1 MQFALQNLTFG
12 HRGKPLLPPLTL
24 TLESGQ
30 LVALIGRNGSGKST
44 LLQTLAGLLP
54 SLTGQMR
61 IKTSG
66 RHCPES
72 TLHAGAHSIVG
83 KVQQSGVQ
91 PLCEESSS
99 GATTQEEWIIDF
111 SSLSP
116 AERARWVSIVLPTTP
131 EIPPLTV
138 LEVVQLGRLPHRHA
152 SLSQRDEPAFV
163 DIVPHRHASLSQ
175 RDEPT
180 FVDSVL
186 HRHASLSQRDEPTFV
201 DSVLHRH
208 ASLSQRDEPT
218 FVDSVLHRCGIAH
231 LASRP
236 MHALSD
242 GQRQRVMLARAVAQ
256 DTPIML
262 LDEPTNFLD
271 FQATQEVFTLLHQ
284 LAHEEQKLVIVAT
297 HHLDWAKREAD
308 KTLEIRH

>member
-1 MQFALQNLTFG
+1 MQFALRNLTFG

-54 SLTGQMR
+54 SLAGQIM

-131 EIPPLTV
+131 EVPPLTV

-152 SLSQRDEPAFV
+152 SLSQRDAT
-163 DIVPHRHASLSQ
+163 A
-175 RDEPT
+175 
-180 FVDSVL
+180 
-186 HRHASLSQRDEPTFV
+186 FV

-271 FQATQEVFTLLHQ
+271 FQATQEVFQLLHQ

-308 KTLEIRH
+308 KTLEIRC

>member
-1 MQFALQNLTFG
+1 MQFALRNLTFG

-54 SLTGQMR
+54 SLAGQMM
-61 IKTSG
+61 IKSSG
-66 RHCPES
+66 RHSPES
-72 TLHAGAHSIVG
+72 TLHADAHSIVG

-99 GATTQEEWIIDF
+99 GATTQEEWILDF

-152 SLSQRDEPAFV
+152 SLSQRDAT
-163 DIVPHRHASLSQ
+163 
-175 RDEPT
+175 T

-186 HRHASLSQRDEPTFV
+186 HRHASLSQRDAT
-201 DSVLHRH
+201 
-208 ASLSQRDEPT
+208 A

-271 FQATQEVFTLLHQ
+271 FQATQEVFQLLSH

-297 HHLDWAKREAD
+297 HHLDWAQHHAHPV
-308 KTLEIRH
+308 LQL

>member
-54 SLTGQMR
+54 SLAGQMM

-72 TLHAGAHSIVG
+72 TLHADAHSIVG
-83 KVQQSGVQ
+83 KVQQSGGQ

-99 GATTQEEWIIDF
+99 GATTQEEWNIDF

-131 EIPPLTV
+131 EVPPLTV
-138 LEVVQLGRLPHRHA
+138 QEVVQLGRLPHRHA

-163 DIVPHRHASLSQ
+163 DGVQHRHASLSQ

-180 FVDSVL
+180 FVDN
-186 HRHASLSQRDEPTFV
+186 
-201 DSVLHRH
+201 
-208 ASLSQRDEPT
+208 
-218 FVDSVLHRCGIAH
+218 VLHRCGIAH

-256 DTPIML
+256 DTPILL

-271 FQATQEVFTLLHQ
+271 FQATQEVFQLLSQ
-284 LAHEEQKLVIVAT
+284 LAHEEQKLIIVAT

-308 KTLEIRH
+308 KTLEIRR

>member
-1 MQFALQNLTFG
+1 MQFALRNLTFG

-24 TLESGQ
+24 TFESGQ

-54 SLTGQMR
+54 SLAGQMM

-72 TLHAGAHSIVG
+72 TLHADAHSIVG

-131 EIPPLTV
+131 EVPPLTV

-152 SLSQRDEPAFV
+152 SLSQRDAT
-163 DIVPHRHASLSQ
+163 
-175 RDEPT
+175 T

-186 HRHASLSQRDEPTFV
+186 HRHDSLSQRDEP
-201 DSVLHRH
+201 
-208 ASLSQRDEPT
+208 A

-256 DTPIML
+256 DTPILL

-271 FQATQEVFTLLHQ
+271 FQATQEVFQLLSQ
-284 LAHEEQKLVIVAT
+284 LAHEEQKLIIVAT
-297 HHLDWAKREAD
+297 HHLDWAQHHAHPV
-308 KTLEIRH
+308 LQL

>member
-54 SLTGQMR
+54 SLTGQMM

-99 GATTQEEWIIDF
+99 GATTQEEWNLDF
-111 SSLSP
+111 SLLSP
-116 AERARWVSIVLPTTP
+116 AERARWVSIILPTTP
-131 EIPPLTV
+131 EVPPLTV

-163 DIVPHRHASLSQ
+163 D
-175 RDEPT
+175 
-180 FVDSVL
+180 SVL
-186 HRHASLSQRDEPTFV
+186 HRHASLSQIDETAFV
-201 DSVLHRH
+201 DN
-208 ASLSQRDEPT
+208 
-218 FVDSVLHRCGIAH
+218 VLHRCGIAH

-236 MHALSD
+236 MHVLSD

-271 FQATQEVFTLLHQ
+271 FQATQEVFTLLSH

-297 HHLDWAKREAD
+297 HHLDWAKRESD
-308 KTLEIRH
+308 KTLEIRC

>member
-54 SLTGQMR
+54 SLAGQMM

-72 TLHAGAHSIVG
+72 TLHADAHSIVG
-83 KVQQSGVQ
+83 KVQQSGGQ

-152 SLSQRDEPAFV
+152 SLSQRDAT
-163 DIVPHRHASLSQ
+163 
-175 RDEPT
+175 T

-186 HRHASLSQRDEPTFV
+186 HRHASLAQRDATTFV
-201 DSVLHRH
+201 DN
-208 ASLSQRDEPT
+208 
-218 FVDSVLHRCGIAH
+218 VLHRCGIAH

-271 FQATQEVFTLLHQ
+271 FQATQEVFQLLHQ

-308 KTLEIRH
+308 KTLDVRR

>member
-54 SLTGQMR
+54 SLAGQMM

-72 TLHAGAHSIVG
+72 TLHADAHSIVG
-83 KVQQSGVQ
+83 KVQQSGGQ

-99 GATTQEEWIIDF
+99 GATTQEEWNIDF

-152 SLSQRDEPAFV
+152 SLSQRDAT
-163 DIVPHRHASLSQ
+163 
-175 RDEPT
+175 T

-186 HRHASLSQRDEPTFV
+186 HRHASLAQRDATV
-201 DSVLHRH
+201 
-208 ASLSQRDEPT
+208 

-231 LASRP
+231 LAPRP
-236 MHALSD
+236 LYTLSD

-256 DTPIML
+256 DTPILL

-271 FQATQEVFTLLHQ
+271 FQATQEVFSLLHQ
-284 LAHEEQKLVIVAT
+284 LAHEEQKLIIVAT

-308 KTLEIRH
+308 KTLDVRR

>member
-1 MQFALQNLTFG
+1 MQFALRNLTFG

-54 SLTGQMR
+54 SLAGQMM

-66 RHCPES
+66 RHSPEP
-72 TLHAGAHSIVG
+72 TLHADAHSIVG

-99 GATTQEEWIIDF
+99 GVTTQEEWNLDF

-131 EIPPLTV
+131 EVPPLTV

-152 SLSQRDEPAFV
+152 FLSQRDEPA
-163 DIVPHRHASLSQ
+163 
-175 RDEPT
+175 

-186 HRHASLSQRDEPTFV
+186 HRHASLSQRDAT
-201 DSVLHRH
+201 
-208 ASLSQRDEPT
+208 T

-271 FQATQEVFTLLHQ
+271 FQATQEMFALLHQ

-308 KTLEIRH
+308 KTLEIRR

>member
-54 SLTGQMR
+54 SLAGQMM

-72 TLHAGAHSIVG
+72 TLHADAHSIVG
-83 KVQQSGVQ
+83 KVQQSGGQ

-99 GATTQEEWIIDF
+99 GATTQEEWNIDF

-152 SLSQRDEPAFV
+152 SLSQRDAT
-163 DIVPHRHASLSQ
+163 
-175 RDEPT
+175 T

-186 HRHASLSQRDEPTFV
+186 HRHASLAQRDATTFV
-201 DSVLHRH
+201 DN
-208 ASLSQRDEPT
+208 
-218 FVDSVLHRCGIAH
+218 VLHRCGIAH

-256 DTPIML
+256 DTPIIL

-271 FQATQEVFTLLHQ
+271 FQATQEVFQLLSH

-308 KTLEIRH
+308 KTLEIRR

>member
-54 SLTGQMR
+54 SLAGQMM

-72 TLHAGAHSIVG
+72 TLHADAHSIVG

-152 SLSQRDEPAFV
+152 SLSQRDAT
-163 DIVPHRHASLSQ
+163 
-175 RDEPT
+175 T

-186 HRHASLSQRDEPTFV
+186 HRHASLAQRDATTFV
-201 DSVLHRH
+201 DN
-208 ASLSQRDEPT
+208 
-218 FVDSVLHRCGIAH
+218 VLHRCGIAH

-271 FQATQEVFTLLHQ
+271 FQATQEVFQLLHQ

-308 KTLEIRH
+308 KTLDVRG

>member
-54 SLTGQMR
+54 SLAGQMM

-72 TLHAGAHSIVG
+72 TLHADAHSIVG
-83 KVQQSGVQ
+83 KVQQSGGQ

-99 GATTQEEWIIDF
+99 GATTQEEWNIDF

-152 SLSQRDEPAFV
+152 SLSQRDAT
-163 DIVPHRHASLSQ
+163 
-175 RDEPT
+175 T

-186 HRHASLSQRDEPTFV
+186 HRHASLAQRDATTFV
-201 DSVLHRH
+201 DN
-208 ASLSQRDEPT
+208 
-218 FVDSVLHRCGIAH
+218 VLHRCGIAH

-271 FQATQEVFTLLHQ
+271 FQATQEVFQLLHQ

-308 KTLEIRH
+308 KTLEIRR

>member
-1 MQFALQNLTFG
+1 MQFALRNLTFG

-54 SLTGQMR
+54 SLAGQMM

-66 RHCPES
+66 RHCPEP
-72 TLHAGAHSIVG
+72 TLHADAHSIVG

-99 GATTQEEWIIDF
+99 GATTQEQWIIDF

-131 EIPPLTV
+131 EVPPLTV

-152 SLSQRDEPAFV
+152 SLSQRDAT
-163 DIVPHRHASLSQ
+163 
-175 RDEPT
+175 T

-186 HRHASLSQRDEPTFV
+186 HH
-201 DSVLHRH
+201 H

-256 DTPIML
+256 DTPLML
-262 LDEPTNFLD
+262 LDEPTTFLD
-271 FQATQEVFTLLHQ
+271 FQATQEVFQLLSH
-284 LAHEEQKLVIVAT
+284 LAHEEKKLVIVAT
-297 HHLDWAKREAD
+297 HHLDWAQHHAHPV
-308 KTLEIRH
+308 LQL

>member
-1 MQFALQNLTFG
+1 MQFALRNLTLG

-54 SLTGQMR
+54 SLAGQMM

-72 TLHAGAHSIVG
+72 TLHADAHSIVG

-131 EIPPLTV
+131 EVPPLTV

-152 SLSQRDEPAFV
+152 SLSQRDATTFV
-163 DIVPHRHASLSQ
+163 DSVLHHHASLSQ
-175 RDEPT
+175 RDAT
-180 FVDSVL
+180 
-186 HRHASLSQRDEPTFV
+186 
-201 DSVLHRH
+201 
-208 ASLSQRDEPT
+208 T

-271 FQATQEVFTLLHQ
+271 FQATQEVFQLLHQ

-308 KTLEIRH
+308 KTLEIRR

>member
-12 HRGKPLLPPLTL
+12 HRGNPLLPPLTL

-54 SLTGQMR
+54 SLAGQMM

-72 TLHAGAHSIVG
+72 TLHADAHSIVG

-99 GATTQEEWIIDF
+99 GATTQEEWNIDF

-131 EIPPLTV
+131 EVPPLTV
-138 LEVVQLGRLPHRHA
+138 QEVVQLGRLPHRHA
-152 SLSQRDEPAFV
+152 SLAQRDAT
-163 DIVPHRHASLSQ
+163 
-175 RDEPT
+175 T
-180 FVDSVL
+180 FVDNVL
-186 HRHASLSQRDEPTFV
+186 HRHASLSQRDEP
-201 DSVLHRH
+201 
-208 ASLSQRDEPT
+208 A

-231 LASRP
+231 LASRS

-271 FQATQEVFTLLHQ
+271 FQATQEVFQLLSH

-308 KTLEIRH
+308 KTLDVRR

>member
-1 MQFALQNLTFG
+1 MQFALRNLTFG

-54 SLTGQMR
+54 SLAGQMM
-61 IKTSG
+61 IKSSG
-66 RHCPES
+66 RHCPEP

-99 GATTQEEWIIDF
+99 GATTQEEWNIDF

-116 AERARWVSIVLPTTP
+116 AERARWVSIILPTTP

-163 DIVPHRHASLSQ
+163 D
-175 RDEPT
+175 
-180 FVDSVL
+180 SVL
-186 HRHASLSQRDEPTFV
+186 HRHASLSQRDEP
-201 DSVLHRH
+201 
-208 ASLSQRDEPT
+208 A

-271 FQATQEVFTLLHQ
+271 FQATQEVFQLLSH

-297 HHLDWAKREAD
+297 HHLDWAQHHAHPV
-308 KTLEIRH
+308 LQL

>member
-1 MQFALQNLTFG
+1 MQFALRNLTFG

-54 SLTGQMR
+54 SLAGQMM

-66 RHCPES
+66 RHSPEP
-72 TLHAGAHSIVG
+72 TLHADAHSIVG

-99 GATTQEEWIIDF
+99 GVTTQEEWNIDF

-131 EIPPLTV
+131 EVPPLTV

-152 SLSQRDEPAFV
+152 FLSQRDEPA
-163 DIVPHRHASLSQ
+163 
-175 RDEPT
+175 

-186 HRHASLSQRDEPTFV
+186 HRHASLSQRDAT
-201 DSVLHRH
+201 
-208 ASLSQRDEPT
+208 T

-271 FQATQEVFTLLHQ
+271 FQATQEVFQLLHQ

-308 KTLEIRH
+308 KTLEIRR

>member
-24 TLESGQ
+24 TFESGQ

-54 SLTGQMR
+54 SLAGQMM

-66 RHCPES
+66 RHCPEP
-72 TLHAGAHSIVG
+72 TLHADAHSIVG
-83 KVQQSGVQ
+83 KVQQSGGQ

-131 EIPPLTV
+131 EVPPLTV
-138 LEVVQLGRLPHRHA
+138 QEVVQLGRLPHRHA
-152 SLSQRDEPAFV
+152 SLSQRDETA
-163 DIVPHRHASLSQ
+163 
-175 RDEPT
+175 

-186 HRHASLSQRDEPTFV
+186 HRHASLSQRDATV
-201 DSVLHRH
+201 
-208 ASLSQRDEPT
+208 

-256 DTPIML
+256 DTPILL

-271 FQATQEVFTLLHQ
+271 FQATQEVFQLLHQ

-308 KTLEIRH
+308 KTLEIRR

>member
-54 SLTGQMR
+54 SLAGQMM

-72 TLHAGAHSIVG
+72 TLHADAHSIVG
-83 KVQQSGVQ
+83 KVQQSGGQ

-99 GATTQEEWIIDF
+99 GATTQEEWVIDF

-131 EIPPLTV
+131 EVPPLTV

-152 SLSQRDEPAFV
+152 SLSQRDAT
-163 DIVPHRHASLSQ
+163 
-175 RDEPT
+175 T

-186 HRHASLSQRDEPTFV
+186 HRHASLSQRDAT
-201 DSVLHRH
+201 
-208 ASLSQRDEPT
+208 T

-271 FQATQEVFTLLHQ
+271 FQATQEVFQLLHQ

-308 KTLEIRH
+308 KTLDVRR

>member
-1 MQFALQNLTFG
+1 MQFALRNLTFG

-54 SLTGQMR
+54 SLAGQMM

-72 TLHAGAHSIVG
+72 TLHADAHSIVG

-99 GATTQEEWIIDF
+99 GATTQEEWVIDF

-152 SLSQRDEPAFV
+152 SLSQRDETV
-163 DIVPHRHASLSQ
+163 
-175 RDEPT
+175 

-186 HRHASLSQRDEPTFV
+186 HRHASLSQRDATTFV
-201 DSVLHRH
+201 DN
-208 ASLSQRDEPT
+208 
-218 FVDSVLHRCGIAH
+218 VLHRCGIAH

-271 FQATQEVFTLLHQ
+271 FQATQEVFQLLHQ

-297 HHLDWAKREAD
+297 HHLDWAQHHAHPV
-308 KTLEIRH
+308 LQL

>member
-1 MQFALQNLTFG
+1 MQFALRNLTFG

-54 SLTGQMR
+54 SLAGQMM

-72 TLHAGAHSIVG
+72 TLHADAHSIVG
-83 KVQQSGVQ
+83 KVQQSGGQ

-131 EIPPLTV
+131 EVPPLTV

-163 DIVPHRHASLSQ
+163 D
-175 RDEPT
+175 
-180 FVDSVL
+180 SVL

-201 DSVLHRH
+201 DR
-208 ASLSQRDEPT
+208 
-218 FVDSVLHRCGIAH
+218 VLHRCGIAH

-271 FQATQEVFTLLHQ
+271 FQATQEVFQLLHQ
-284 LAHEEQKLVIVAT
+284 LAYEEKKLVIVAT

-308 KTLEIRH
+308 KTLDVRN

>member
-1 MQFALQNLTFG
+1 MQFALRNLTFG

-54 SLTGQMR
+54 SLAGQMM

-72 TLHAGAHSIVG
+72 TLHADAHSIVG
-83 KVQQSGVQ
+83 KVQQSGGQ

-99 GATTQEEWIIDF
+99 GATTQEEWVIDF

-131 EIPPLTV
+131 EVPPLTV

-163 DIVPHRHASLSQ
+163 D
-175 RDEPT
+175 
-180 FVDSVL
+180 SVL
-186 HRHASLSQRDEPTFV
+186 HRHASLSQRDAT
-201 DSVLHRH
+201 
-208 ASLSQRDEPT
+208 A

-271 FQATQEVFTLLHQ
+271 FQATQEVFQLLSH
-284 LAHEEQKLVIVAT
+284 LAHEEKKLVIVAT
-297 HHLDWAKREAD
+297 HHLDWAQHHAHPV
-308 KTLEIRH
+308 LQL

>member
-1 MQFALQNLTFG
+1 MQFALRNLTFG

-54 SLTGQMR
+54 SLAGQMM

-99 GATTQEEWIIDF
+99 GATTQEQWIIDF

-131 EIPPLTV
+131 EVPPLTV

-152 SLSQRDEPAFV
+152 SLSQRDAT
-163 DIVPHRHASLSQ
+163 
-175 RDEPT
+175 T

-186 HRHASLSQRDEPTFV
+186 HH
-201 DSVLHRH
+201 H

-271 FQATQEVFTLLHQ
+271 FQATQEVFQLLSH

-308 KTLEIRH
+308 KTLEIRR

>member
-54 SLTGQMR
+54 SLAGQMM
-61 IKTSG
+61 IKSSG

-72 TLHAGAHSIVG
+72 TLHADAHSIVG

-99 GATTQEEWIIDF
+99 GATTQEQWIIDF

-131 EIPPLTV
+131 EVPPLTV

-152 SLSQRDEPAFV
+152 SLSQRDEPTFV
-163 DIVPHRHASLSQ
+163 DNVPHRHASLAQ
-175 RDEPT
+175 RDAT
-180 FVDSVL
+180 
-186 HRHASLSQRDEPTFV
+186 
-201 DSVLHRH
+201 
-208 ASLSQRDEPT
+208 T

-256 DTPIML
+256 DTPIVL

-271 FQATQEVFTLLHQ
+271 FQATQEVFQLLHQ

-297 HHLDWAKREAD
+297 HHLDWAQHHAHPV
-308 KTLEIRH
+308 LQL

>member
-54 SLTGQMR
+54 SLAGQMM

-66 RHCPES
+66 RHCPEP
-72 TLHAGAHSIVG
+72 TLHADAHSIVG

-99 GATTQEEWIIDF
+99 GVTTQEEWNIDF

-131 EIPPLTV
+131 EVPPLTV

-152 SLSQRDEPAFV
+152 SLSQRDETA
-163 DIVPHRHASLSQ
+163 
-175 RDEPT
+175 

-186 HRHASLSQRDEPTFV
+186 HRHASLSQRDATV
-201 DSVLHRH
+201 
-208 ASLSQRDEPT
+208 

-271 FQATQEVFTLLHQ
+271 FQATQEVFQLLSH
-284 LAHEEQKLVIVAT
+284 LAHEEKKLVIVAT

-308 KTLEIRH
+308 KTLEIRR

>member
-54 SLTGQMR
+54 SLAGQMM
-61 IKTSG
+61 IKSSG
-66 RHCPES
+66 RHCPEP
-72 TLHAGAHSIVG
+72 TLHADVHSIVG

-99 GATTQEEWIIDF
+99 GATTQEEWNIDF

-163 DIVPHRHASLSQ
+163 D
-175 RDEPT
+175 
-180 FVDSVL
+180 SVL
-186 HRHASLSQRDEPTFV
+186 HRHASLSQRDEP
-201 DSVLHRH
+201 
-208 ASLSQRDEPT
+208 A

-271 FQATQEVFTLLHQ
+271 FQATQEVFQLLHQ
-284 LAHEEQKLVIVAT
+284 LAHEEQKLIIVAT

-308 KTLEIRH
+308 KTLEIRR

>member
-1 MQFALQNLTFG
+1 MQLALRNLTFG
-12 HRGKPLLPPLTL
+12 HRGKPLSPPLTL

-54 SLTGQMR
+54 SLAGQMM
-61 IKTSG
+61 ITTSG
-66 RHCPES
+66 RHCPEL
-72 TLHAGAHSIVG
+72 TLHADAAAT
-83 KVQQSGVQ
+83 
-91 PLCEESSS
+91 EEK
-99 GATTQEEWIIDF
+99 IIDV

-138 LEVVQLGRLPHRHA
+138 LEVVQLGRLPHRHSA
-152 SLSQRDEPAFV
+152 SPQRDKTAFV
-163 DIVPHRHASLSQ
+163 ESFPHRHASLSQ
-175 RDEPT
+175 IDET
-180 FVDSVL
+180 AFVDN
-186 HRHASLSQRDEPTFV
+186 
-201 DSVLHRH
+201 
-208 ASLSQRDEPT
+208 
-218 FVDSVLHRCGIAH
+218 VLHRCGIAH

-271 FQATQEVFTLLHQ
+271 FQATEEVFQLLHQ
-284 LAHEEQKLVIVAT
+284 LAHEEQKLIIVAT

-308 KTLEIRH
+308 KTLEIRC

>member
-54 SLTGQMR
+54 SLAGQMM

-66 RHCPES
+66 RHSPEP
-72 TLHAGAHSIVG
+72 TLHADAHSIVG
-83 KVQQSGVQ
+83 KVQQSGGQ

-99 GATTQEEWIIDF
+99 GATRQEEWIIDF

-131 EIPPLTV
+131 EVPPLTV
-138 LEVVQLGRLPHRHA
+138 QEVVQLGRLPHRHA
-152 SLSQRDEPAFV
+152 SLSQRDETA
-163 DIVPHRHASLSQ
+163 
-175 RDEPT
+175 

-186 HRHASLSQRDEPTFV
+186 PRHASLAQRDAT
-201 DSVLHRH
+201 
-208 ASLSQRDEPT
+208 T

-236 MHALSD
+236 MYALSD

-271 FQATQEVFTLLHQ
+271 FQATQEVFQLLSH

-308 KTLEIRH
+308 KTLEIRR

>member
-1 MQFALQNLTFG
+1 MQFALRNLTFG

-54 SLTGQMR
+54 SLAGQMM

-99 GATTQEEWIIDF
+99 GATTQEEWNIDF

-131 EIPPLTV
+131 EVPPLTV

-163 DIVPHRHASLSQ
+163 DGVQHRHASLSQ
-175 RDEPT
+175 RDAT
-180 FVDSVL
+180 VFVDN
-186 HRHASLSQRDEPTFV
+186 
-201 DSVLHRH
+201 
-208 ASLSQRDEPT
+208 
-218 FVDSVLHRCGIAH
+218 VLHRCGIAH

-271 FQATQEVFTLLHQ
+271 FQATQEVFQLLHQ
-284 LAHEEQKLVIVAT
+284 LAHEEQKLIIVAT

-308 KTLEIRH
+308 KTLEIRR

>member
-54 SLTGQMR
+54 SLAGQMM

-99 GATTQEEWIIDF
+99 GATTQEQWIIDF

-152 SLSQRDEPAFV
+152 SLSQRDAT
-163 DIVPHRHASLSQ
+163 
-175 RDEPT
+175 T

-186 HRHASLSQRDEPTFV
+186 HRHASLAQRDAT
-201 DSVLHRH
+201 
-208 ASLSQRDEPT
+208 T

-271 FQATQEVFTLLHQ
+271 FQATQEVFQLLSH

-297 HHLDWAKREAD
+297 HHLDWAQHHAHPV
-308 KTLEIRH
+308 LQL

>member
-54 SLTGQMR
+54 SLAGQMM

-72 TLHAGAHSIVG
+72 TLHADAHSIVG
-83 KVQQSGVQ
+83 KVQQSGGQ

-99 GATTQEEWIIDF
+99 GATTQEEWNIDF

-152 SLSQRDEPAFV
+152 SLSQRDAT
-163 DIVPHRHASLSQ
+163 
-175 RDEPT
+175 T

-186 HRHASLSQRDEPTFV
+186 HRHASLSQRDATTFV
-201 DSVLHRH
+201 DN
-208 ASLSQRDEPT
+208 
-218 FVDSVLHRCGIAH
+218 VLHRCGIAH

-271 FQATQEVFTLLHQ
+271 FQATQEVFQLLHQ

-308 KTLEIRH
+308 KTLDVRR

>member
-1 MQFALQNLTFG
+1 MQFALRNLTFG

-24 TLESGQ
+24 TLESRQ

-54 SLTGQMR
+54 SLAGQMM

-66 RHCPES
+66 RHSPEP
-72 TLHAGAHSIVG
+72 TLHADAHSIVG

-99 GATTQEEWIIDF
+99 GVTTQEEWNIDF

-131 EIPPLTV
+131 EVPPLTV

-152 SLSQRDEPAFV
+152 FLSQRDEPA
-163 DIVPHRHASLSQ
+163 
-175 RDEPT
+175 

-186 HRHASLSQRDEPTFV
+186 HRHASLSQRDAT
-201 DSVLHRH
+201 
-208 ASLSQRDEPT
+208 T

-231 LASRP
+231 LASRH

-271 FQATQEVFTLLHQ
+271 FQATQEVFQLLSH

-308 KTLEIRH
+308 KTLEIRR

>member
-1 MQFALQNLTFG
+1 MQFALRNLTFG

-54 SLTGQMR
+54 SLAGQMM
-61 IKTSG
+61 IKSSG
-66 RHCPES
+66 RHCPEP

-99 GATTQEEWIIDF
+99 GATTQEEWNIDF

-116 AERARWVSIVLPTTP
+116 AERARWVSIILPTTP

-138 LEVVQLGRLPHRHA
+138 QEVVQLGRLPHHHA

-163 DIVPHRHASLSQ
+163 DNVPHRHASLAQ
-175 RDEPT
+175 RDAT
-180 FVDSVL
+180 
-186 HRHASLSQRDEPTFV
+186 
-201 DSVLHRH
+201 
-208 ASLSQRDEPT
+208 T

-271 FQATQEVFTLLHQ
+271 FQATQEVFQLLHQ

-297 HHLDWAKREAD
+297 HHLDWAQHHAHPV
-308 KTLEIRH
+308 LQL

>member
-1 MQFALQNLTFG
+1 MQLALQNLTFG

-54 SLTGQMR
+54 SLAGQMM

-66 RHCPES
+66 RHSPES
-72 TLHAGAHSIVG
+72 TLHADAHSIVG

-131 EIPPLTV
+131 EVPPLTV
-138 LEVVQLGRLPHRHA
+138 QEVVQLGRLP
-152 SLSQRDEPAFV
+152 
-163 DIVPHRHASLSQ
+163 
-175 RDEPT
+175 
-180 FVDSVL
+180 
-186 HRHASLSQRDEPTFV
+186 
-201 DSVLHRH
+201 HRH

-242 GQRQRVMLARAVAQ
+242 GQRQRVMLARALAQ

-271 FQATQEVFTLLHQ
+271 FQATEEVFALLHQ
-284 LAHEEQKLVIVAT
+284 LAYEEEKLVIVAT

-308 KTLEIRH
+308 KTLDVRN

>member
-1 MQFALQNLTFG
+1 MQFALRNLTFG

-54 SLTGQMR
+54 SLAGQMM

-66 RHCPES
+66 RHCSES
-72 TLHAGAHSIVG
+72 TLHADAHSIVG

-116 AERARWVSIVLPTTP
+116 AERAQWVSIVLPTTP
-131 EIPPLTV
+131 EVPPLTV

-152 SLSQRDEPAFV
+152 SLSQRDAT
-163 DIVPHRHASLSQ
+163 
-175 RDEPT
+175 T

-186 HRHASLSQRDEPTFV
+186 HRHASLSQRDAT
-201 DSVLHRH
+201 
-208 ASLSQRDEPT
+208 A

-256 DTPIML
+256 DTPLML

-271 FQATQEVFTLLHQ
+271 FQATQEVFQLLSH
-284 LAHEEQKLVIVAT
+284 LAHEEKKLVIVAT

-308 KTLEIRH
+308 KTLEIRR

>member
-12 HRGKPLLPPLTL
+12 HRGKSLLPPLTL

-54 SLTGQMR
+54 SLAGQMM
-61 IKTSG
+61 IKTSR

-72 TLHAGAHSIVG
+72 TLHADVHSIVG

-131 EIPPLTV
+131 EVPPLTV
-138 LEVVQLGRLPHRHA
+138 QEVVQLGRLPHRHA

-163 DIVPHRHASLSQ
+163 DGVQHRHASLSQ
-175 RDEPT
+175 RDAT
-180 FVDSVL
+180 V
-186 HRHASLSQRDEPTFV
+186 
-201 DSVLHRH
+201 
-208 ASLSQRDEPT
+208 

-236 MHALSD
+236 LYALSD

-271 FQATQEVFTLLHQ
+271 FQATQEVFQLLHQ

-308 KTLEIRH
+308 KTLEIRR

>member
-1 MQFALQNLTFG
+1 MQFALRNLTFG

-54 SLTGQMR
+54 SLAGQMM

-66 RHCPES
+66 RHSPEP
-72 TLHAGAHSIVG
+72 TLHADAHSIVG

-99 GATTQEEWIIDF
+99 GVTTQEEWNIDF

-131 EIPPLTV
+131 EVPPLTV

-152 SLSQRDEPAFV
+152 FLSQRDEPA
-163 DIVPHRHASLSQ
+163 
-175 RDEPT
+175 

-186 HRHASLSQRDEPTFV
+186 HRHASLSQRDAT
-201 DSVLHRH
+201 
-208 ASLSQRDEPT
+208 T

-256 DTPIML
+256 DTPLML

-271 FQATQEVFTLLHQ
+271 FQATQEVFQLLSH

-308 KTLEIRH
+308 KTLEIRR

>member
-1 MQFALQNLTFG
+1 MQFALRNLTFG

-54 SLTGQMR
+54 SLAGQMM

-72 TLHAGAHSIVG
+72 TLHADAHSIVG

-131 EIPPLTV
+131 EVPPLTV

-152 SLSQRDEPAFV
+152 SLSQRDAT
-163 DIVPHRHASLSQ
+163 
-175 RDEPT
+175 T

-186 HRHASLSQRDEPTFV
+186 HRHASLSQRDAT
-201 DSVLHRH
+201 
-208 ASLSQRDEPT
+208 A

-271 FQATQEVFTLLHQ
+271 FQATQEVFQLLSQ

-308 KTLEIRH
+308 KTLEIRR

>member
-1 MQFALQNLTFG
+1 MQFALRNLTFG

-54 SLTGQMR
+54 SLAGQMM

-66 RHCPES
+66 RHSPES
-72 TLHAGAHSIVG
+72 TLHADAHSIVG

-131 EIPPLTV
+131 EVPPLTV

-152 SLSQRDEPAFV
+152 SLSQRDETA
-163 DIVPHRHASLSQ
+163 
-175 RDEPT
+175 

-186 HRHASLSQRDEPTFV
+186 HRHASLAQRDATTFV
-201 DSVLHRH
+201 DN
-208 ASLSQRDEPT
+208 
-218 FVDSVLHRCGIAH
+218 VLHRCGIAH

-271 FQATQEVFTLLHQ
+271 FQATQEVFQLLSH

-297 HHLDWAKREAD
+297 HHLDWAQHHAHPV
-308 KTLEIRH
+308 LQL

>member
-1 MQFALQNLTFG
+1 MQFALRNLIFG

-54 SLTGQMR
+54 SLAGQMM

-72 TLHAGAHSIVG
+72 TLHADAHSIVG

-131 EIPPLTV
+131 EVPPLTV

-152 SLSQRDEPAFV
+152 SLSQRDATTFV
-163 DIVPHRHASLSQ
+163 DSVLHHHASLSQ
-175 RDEPT
+175 RDAT
-180 FVDSVL
+180 
-186 HRHASLSQRDEPTFV
+186 
-201 DSVLHRH
+201 
-208 ASLSQRDEPT
+208 T

-231 LASRP
+231 LASRS

-256 DTPIML
+256 DTPILL

-271 FQATQEVFTLLHQ
+271 FQATQEVFQLLSQ
-284 LAHEEQKLVIVAT
+284 LAHEEQKLIIVAT
-297 HHLDWAKREAD
+297 HHLDWAQHHAHPV
-308 KTLEIRH
+308 LQL